1 MKKCYLAFQA
11 KIFYETFVVLR
22 KMISEENGVVR
33 YHVPYIVN
41 GAFSAELALKSIL
54 TENEIAYQ
62 KEHNL
67 LKLFFLLP
75 KEYRDEIISRFILL
89 YPAYNQDNF
98 SVDLVLLSDAFIDW
112 RYSFE
117 GNVAPMD
124 AKFADSFITAIAKTL
139 EAHYNVDYVEC
150 EDGGIFEEEFD
161 KLAAKERQ
169 EQYEKHLKRLGINND
184 HS

>member
-22 KMISEENGVVR
+22 QMISGENGLVR
-33 YHVPYIVN
+33 YYVPYIVN

-54 TENEIAYQ
+54 TENEITYK

-75 KEYRDEIISRFILL
+75 KEFGDEIISRFILL
-89 YPAYNQDNF
+89 YPTYNQENL
-98 SVDLVLLSDAFIDW
+98 SVDMVLLSDAFTDW
-112 RYSFE
+112 RYSYE

-124 AKFADSFITAIAKTL
+124 TKFADSFITAIAKTL
-139 EAHYNVDYVEC
+139 EAHYNVDYVKC
-150 EDGGIFEEEFD
+150 EGGGISEEEFD
-161 KLAAKERQ
+161 KLADAERQ
-169 EQYEKHLKRLGINND
+169 AQYQKHLKRIGLKND
-184 HS
+184 FC